1 MVYIVAVMLVAVISG
16 LFLYIR
22 GRPKLPALPWLLGPV
37 AVTLLTG
44 LYTVV
49 VSPHTRPGDTWPLI
63 PVLAA
68 LALVVV
74 WHIGLV
80 IKGPGRAVLLAYGV
94 GHVAF
99 WVYFALVCM
108 LRISKDSL

>member
-1 MVYIVAVMLVAVISG
+1 
-16 LFLYIR
+16 
-22 GRPKLPALPWLLGPV
+22 
-37 AVTLLTG
+37 
-44 LYTVV
+44 
-49 VSPHTRPGDTWPLI
+49 
-63 PVLAA
+63 VLAA
-68 LALVVV
+68 LVLVIV

-80 IKGPGRAVLLAYGV
+80 VKGPGRAVLLAYGV